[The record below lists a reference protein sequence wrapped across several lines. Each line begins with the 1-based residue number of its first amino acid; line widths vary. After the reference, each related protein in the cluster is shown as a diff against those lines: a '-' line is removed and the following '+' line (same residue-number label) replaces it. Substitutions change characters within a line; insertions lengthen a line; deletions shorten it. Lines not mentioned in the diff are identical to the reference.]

1 MASAPAHETTTARD
15 RGHPPAAHPKRP
27 PQIHEIDRPA
37 EAIRLVAV
45 DIDGTLMRSD
55 KQVTSLTARAIAE
68 AARRGVSIVLA
79 SARPPRS
86 VRELHRELGLTTPS
100 VHYNGA
106 LIFDAASD
114 APLLHR
120 PLARRTARR
129 AVRLARRIDR
139 SVVVSVERLDRWLTD
154 RVDPSLLVE
163 TTRNSEPDFLGS
175 LRACLRED
183 VTKLMLLA
191 PPERL
196 GAVRDG
202 VRAKLSGE
210 LALHVSDR
218 HVLQLVHRDVDKAAA
233 VRWIA
238 QRQGV
243 SSEAVM
249 AIGDAPN
256 DAGMLRWAR
265 LGVAVDNAWPE
276 ALAAADTVAP
286 SNDAEGVTAA
296 LERFVLHTKVNK
308 LHAAL

>member
-1 MASAPAHETTTARD
+1 MKSATTTTPRAAERS
-15 RGHPPAAHPKRP
+15 GHEPSADTLRP
-27 PQIHEIDRPA
+27 PSVLEVDRPA
-37 EAIRLVAV
+37 KPIRMVAI

-55 KQVTSLTARAIAE
+55 KQVTRRSARAIAE

-106 LIFDAASD
+106 LVFDAATQTH
-114 APLLHR
+114 LFHR

-129 AVRLARRIDR
+129 AVRLARRVDR
-139 SVVVSVERLDRWLTD
+139 SVVVSIERLDRWLTD
-154 RVDPSLLVE
+154 RVDPTLLVE
-163 TTRNSEPDFLGS
+163 TARNSEPDFLGS
-175 LRACLRED
+175 MRDCLRED

-196 GAVRDG
+196 APVRDHLHARLG
-202 VRAKLSGE
+202 GE
-210 LALHVSDR
+210 LAVHVSDR
-218 HVLQLVHRDVDKAAA
+218 HVIQLVHREVDKAAA

-238 QRQGV
+238 DRHGIA
-243 SSEAVM
+243 SEEVM

-256 DAGMLRWAR
+256 DAGMLRWAG
-265 LGVAVDNAWPE
+265 LGVAMENAWPQ
-276 ALAAADTVAP
+276 ALAAADALAP

-296 LERFVLHTKVNK
+296 LERFVL
-308 LHAAL
+308 A